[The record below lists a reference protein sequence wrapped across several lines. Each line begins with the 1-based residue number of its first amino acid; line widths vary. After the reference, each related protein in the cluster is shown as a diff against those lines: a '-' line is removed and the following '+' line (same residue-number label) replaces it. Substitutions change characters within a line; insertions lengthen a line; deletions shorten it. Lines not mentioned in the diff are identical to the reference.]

1 LVALSG
7 DHRSGNAASTLA
19 QYAPILGLQEILG
32 KHEGDTSPQMS
43 TNISVSR
50 AMTVQVDP
58 EKAHRS
64 RLGIAYAIAGVLT
77 LIQIVYGSNYYI
89 LSQANRAL
97 SPKHAWLKPSGVI
110 GLHLG
115 MVAFA
120 LFLIV
125 YVYPLRKIWP
135 WLGRQGNPATLAGFS
150 RPDGDCCAGPRHI
163 SLFLQ
168 VFRAC
173 RSSLLDHGDRRA
185 ERIRGTLHL
194 RTDSAQFRFRRGVT
208 QDAKELSDKL
218 TEQLSSLGI
227 LSPKDVETL
236 VHFPSSREFE
246 QMSVLTALWKMM
258 VFDMEYPMR
267 VWRLPAKDALV
278 ASENSVAGG
287 AQAHPQC
294 ETGKCHCDCPGTGRA
309 YQEDHVPFED
319 TPDAASLA
327 HDPPAV

>member
-1 LVALSG
+1 
-7 DHRSGNAASTLA
+7 
-19 QYAPILGLQEILG
+19 
-32 KHEGDTSPQMS
+32 MS

-135 WLGRQGNPATLAGFS
+135 WLGRQGNP
-150 RPDGDCCAGPRHI
+150 RHW
-163 SLFLQ
+163 LDFHVLMGLL
-168 VFRAC
+168 R
-173 RSSLLDHGDRRA
+173 RSSSHF
-185 ERIRGTLHL
+185 TL
-194 RTDSAQFRFRRGVT
+194 
-208 QDAKELSDKL
+208 
-218 TEQLSSLGI
+218 
-227 LSPKDVETL
+227 
-236 VHFPSSREFE
+236 PSSF
-246 QMSVLTALWKMM
+246 
-258 VFDMEYPMR
+258 
-267 VWRLPAKDALV
+267 
-278 ASENSVAGG
+278 
-287 AQAHPQC
+287 
-294 ETGKCHCDCPGTGRA
+294 PGL
-309 YQEDHVPFED
+309 QE
-319 TPDAASLA
+319 
-327 HDPPAV
+327 